1 HSSASLARN
10 VGRRLYRILRPRD
23 SLGLLEIS
31 GEWIVKVADGLH
43 PGFIA
48 FLNLIELCFELR
60 GEIDIDDVR
69 KSLQQEIIDRAACF
83 GWQESAIYLLHILA
97 FLNGRDDR
105 RVGRGTPNTF
115 LFQLLNQ
122 QRFIVAW
129 RRLGEVLLRGDSRDR
144 LLSLFHEPEPLA
156 FGQFRKLP

>member
-1 HSSASLARN
+1 ALRVGRTGDEFAKPSCLDHHRTTALLTDLIGRDVLLRDNLYGAVRQLFEVLGILAGRIVLVARAGQELAVPPPLDLHHSSASLARN

-69 KSLQQEIIDRAACF
+69 KSLQQEIIDRAA
-83 GWQESAIYLLHILA
+83 
-97 FLNGRDDR
+97 
-105 RVGRGTPNTF
+105 
-115 LFQLLNQ
+115 
-122 QRFIVAW
+122 
-129 RRLGEVLLRGDSRDR
+129 
-144 LLSLFHEPEPLA
+144 
-156 FGQFRKLP
+156 